1 MLSLA
6 LLNMLQQK
14 CFCQAAV
21 PPSLSGGK
29 NFVVLRQITEAAFN
43 KKFKEHFEGNQ
54 VPSPTSHWSSAFYV
68 TSLNHRSH
76 QLCISLMFPPH
87 TNRKEQAIL
96 LTDMKFT
103 VGICQ

>member
-1 MLSLA
+1 MLSRA

-43 KKFKEHFEGNQ
+43 KKFKEHFVGNQ

-76 QLCISLMFPPH
+76 QLCISLMFPP
-87 TNRKEQAIL
+87 TQIENNKPFSLQI
-96 LTDMKFT
+96 
-103 VGICQ
+103 

>member
-14 CFCQAAV
+14 CLCQAAV

-29 NFVVLRQITEAAFN
+29 NFAVLRQITEAAFN

-76 QLCISLMFPPH
+76 QLCISLMFPP
-87 TNRKEQAIL
+87 TQIEKNKPFSLQI
-96 LTDMKFT
+96 
-103 VGICQ
+103 